1 MKPERHQAQMQMS
14 ELHLERASTARSPAK
29 LLLEQAKC
37 LFDGL
42 MPPVVGLDLGWRQDS
57 DAPA

>member
-42 MPPVVGLDLGWRQDS
+42 MPPVVGLDLGWRQV
-57 DAPA
+57 